1 MRTEWQWVRNGKHGG
16 NSGSNLE
23 KSRLVVREKWQFDR
37 DKQKKVRNANLV
49 FFFFFFLFFSEN
61 SIKKKRKIILN
72 DGDDARAIL
81 WKATYENLFN
91 NIFSRETCLMR
102 DLQLTRWKMEHVKV
116 IKSIHFTINHL
127 IWYTIKF
134 SLSSSTFK
142 AVSCIEFDNSFRDR
156 WEERKYGKMGWKQ
169 TDVKG
174 NRIRRGEYRTDV
186 YWEECRGVTNGAMMR
201 RAIQAAVKWN
211 CYRYAMRYGRRTQR
225 SRQVLSRTTTCLRLR
240 SLFYY
245 SLSIPGTIATVFKA
259 RRTRNVLRAARL
271 PRSMPIVT

>member
-1 MRTEWQWVRNGKHGG
+1 MRIW
-16 NSGSNLE
+16 
-23 KSRLVVREKWQFDR
+23 
-37 DKQKKVRNANLV
+37 V
-49 FFFFFFLFFSEN
+49 FFFFFRKTRL
-61 SIKKKRKIILN
+61 KKKGKIILN

-102 DLQLTRWKMEHVKV
+102 DLQLTRWKMEHIKV

-174 NRIRRGEYRTDV
+174 NRIRRGEYRMDV
-186 YWEECRGVTNGAMMR
+186 YCKNAGGWQTGRWCEGRYKLQWNGTVIDMRWDTEDVHNDRGKCCLEPLRVC
-201 RAIQAAVKWN
+201 V
-211 CYRYAMRYGRRTQR
+211 YDR
-225 SRQVLSRTTTCLRLR
+225 SSILSKHTWYNSD
-240 SLFYY
+240 SLQG
-245 SLSIPGTIATVFKA
+245 SEDSKCPESGKVA
-259 RRTRNVLRAARL
+259 
-271 PRSMPIVT
+271 